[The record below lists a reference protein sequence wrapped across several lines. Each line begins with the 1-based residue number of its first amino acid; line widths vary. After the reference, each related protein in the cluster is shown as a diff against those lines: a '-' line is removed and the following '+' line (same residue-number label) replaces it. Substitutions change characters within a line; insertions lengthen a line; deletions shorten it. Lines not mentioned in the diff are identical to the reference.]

1 MVKIELLLEEKK
13 ISKINELELNR
24 YEEFYNSIVLVYLKN
39 MGRLL

>member
-39 MGRLL
+39 MERLL